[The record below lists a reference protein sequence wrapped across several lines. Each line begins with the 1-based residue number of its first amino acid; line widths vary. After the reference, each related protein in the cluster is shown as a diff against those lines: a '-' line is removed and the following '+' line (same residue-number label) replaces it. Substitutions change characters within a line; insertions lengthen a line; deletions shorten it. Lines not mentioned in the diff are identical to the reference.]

1 MVNTSK
7 ILTVSYGTFS
17 CTLEGFDDSFDTMKA
32 IAEYFRDLAA
42 DDRYFGAEP
51 PTPDAEMLAR
61 IAEKEISRR
70 VEAREESGSI
80 VLRPTL
86 AAPTAAAA
94 AAVSSIEEAVESDAE
109 PVSEASGEAPEAE
122 KPQDTP
128 DIEESVLA
136 AISADALVNQE
147 EDAEPEPAETE
158 TTPDTDTRAVLDQ
171 VSDVVDPEPEAV
183 EQDVAILPDVPADAD
198 QDADD
203 AQESQIMQSNATVSE
218 ADRDSIAAKLQRIR
232 SVVSSEPQTEPEAE
246 EDEVAGATLDLIG
259 EDVAAVAEEVEEV
272 AVEAEEPEIE
282 EQEEPAAELPEET
295 TVSVSE
301 EEDRADEDWAEE
313 DWAEEDWTEEDS
325 DVTED
330 LQQETPYSLRA
341 RVMKV
346 KRADLDAAATDAGDI
361 KTDQTGKTGGL
372 SDEEEAELQRELAE
386 VEAEMSGGADAAYN
400 DEFDDEQDDEFEG
413 EDSLIAEDGDES
425 QFDDASGEN
434 MFEDEAPQH
443 TLAAA
448 RRVVRQSSDAHV
460 RLTTESVEEGQ
471 EVNRLLDETNSQL
484 DEPEGNRRRNAI
496 AHLRKAVMATKAE
509 KSHSKP
515 EVKADPETAY
525 REDLASVVR
534 PRRPVGNMPRTE
546 RPADTRQAPLK
557 LVAEQRVDLPER
569 QAAAPVRPRRVS
581 SRQVVEAPSGDTSGF
596 AQFAQEMGATELP
609 DLLEA
614 AAAYMSFI
622 EEREQFSRPQLMTKV
637 RQVSKGDFSREDG
650 LRVFG
655 QLLRQGKI
663 EKIRGGRF
671 TVSDQIGYKPDNTRA
686 AG

>member
-70 VEAREESGSI
+70 VEAREEAGSI

-86 AAPTAAAA
+86 AAPAA
-94 AAVSSIEEAVESDAE
+94 AAVAAVSTPEDAVEADAE
-109 PVSEASGEAPEAE
+109 PVSEISDEATEVE
-122 KPQDTP
+122 EQQDTL

-136 AISADALVNQE
+136 AISTDALANQE
-147 EDAEPEPAETE
+147 EVAEPTQAEAE
-158 TTPDTDTRAVLDQ
+158 TTPDVDIRAMLDQ
-171 VSDVVDPEPEAV
+171 ATDVVEPEPTSV
-183 EQDVAILPDVPADAD
+183 ESKIANLADVPAEAD
-198 QDADD
+198 QTADD
-203 AQESQIMQSNATVSE
+203 AQESQIMQTSATVAE
-218 ADRDSIAAKLQRIR
+218 ADRDSIAEKLQRIR
-232 SVVSSEPQTEPEAE
+232 SVVSNDPQSEPEAD
-246 EDEVAGATLDLIG
+246 EDEIAGATLDLID
-259 EDVAAVAEEVEEV
+259 EDVAEAAEEV

-282 EQEEPAAELPEET
+282 AQEEPAAAELPEGT
-295 TVSVSE
+295 TTTVSE
-301 EEDRADEDWAEE
+301 EEDWADE

-325 DVTED
+325 DITED

-346 KRADLDAAATDAGDI
+346 KRADLDPAITDARDI
-361 KTDQTGKTGGL
+361 EAEQTSGL

-400 DEFDDEQDDEFEG
+400 DEFDDERDDEFDG
-413 EDSLIAEDGDES
+413 EDSLIAEDGDEA

-443 TLAAA
+443 TRAAA

-471 EVNRLLDETNSQL
+471 EVSRLLDETNSQL

-515 EVKADPETAY
+515 EAKADPEMAY

-569 QAAAPVRPRRVS
+569 QATSPVRPRRVS
-581 SRQVVEAPSGDTSGF
+581 TRQVVEAPAGDTSGF
-596 AQFAQEMGATELP
+596 AQFVQDMGATELP